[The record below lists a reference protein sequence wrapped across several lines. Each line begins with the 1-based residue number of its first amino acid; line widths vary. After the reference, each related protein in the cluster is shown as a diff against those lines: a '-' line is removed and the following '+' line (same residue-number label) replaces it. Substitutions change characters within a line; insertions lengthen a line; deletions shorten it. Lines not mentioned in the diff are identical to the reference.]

1 MSQYSDR
8 ENGASHGRKL
18 FGLSYLPAGD
28 DDREMWQRPCPSLAR
43 TNMRKAQTIALEFA
57 QAPSLAWVLLSV
69 ELAAA
74 IRLLSSGL
82 APEFL
87 VRCLR
92 VFLRF

>member
-1 MSQYSDR
+1 
-8 ENGASHGRKL
+8 
-18 FGLSYLPAGD
+18 
-28 DDREMWQRPCPSLAR
+28 
-43 TNMRKAQTIALEFA
+43 MRKAQTIALEFA
-57 QAPSLAWVLLSV
+57 QAPSLAWVLLAV

-74 IRLLSSGL
+74 IRLLSSGV

>member
-1 MSQYSDR
+1 MSQWSDR
-8 ENGASHGRKL
+8 EDRASHGRKL
-18 FGLSYLPAGD
+18 FRLNDLPARD
-28 DDREMWQRPCPSLAR
+28 DDPEMWQRPCPSSVR

-57 QAPSLAWVLLSV
+57 QAPSLAWVLLAV

-74 IRLLSSGL
+74 IRLLSSGV